1 MDYLNFKKAKAVYK
15 DGGNVTD
22 FLKKTLNESKN
33 TSSIIEV
40 AYDLQSGSYKAYAE
54 NNLNS
59 LSMYAEEISSYLKP
73 ILNDGDNLLD
83 VGSGELTT
91 LSMVL
96 KEIDNLK
103 LSVYALD
110 ISWSRLFVGQKFYN
124 DYADY
129 RKHNLCKICGDISA
143 LPFGTASIDVV
154 TSSHALEPNGNNLKK
169 LLEELFRVSK
179 KYCVLFEPSY
189 EMNSLE
195 GRKRMDKL
203 GYIKGIEEEVK
214 ILGGKVLDV
223 SLLKN
228 IDNPLNPTACYVIE
242 VPDKELSS
250 IVLKEILSAPGTDFL
265 LERGDGFY
273 SSSDTGLLFPI
284 IKDIPILKFNS
295 SILGSAYFDASL

>member
-15 DGGNVTD
+15 EGGNVTD
-22 FLKKTLNESKN
+22 FLKKALNESEN

-40 AYDLQSGSYKAYAE
+40 AYDLQSGSYKAHAE
-54 NNLNS
+54 KNLNS
-59 LSMYAEEISSYLKP
+59 LSIYAAEISSYLKP
-73 ILNDGDNLLD
+73 ILNEDNNILD
-83 VGSGELTT
+83 VGSGEITT

-96 KEIDNLK
+96 KEIENLK

-110 ISWSRLFVGQKFYN
+110 LSWSRLFIGQSFYD
-124 DYADY
+124 DYANFK
-129 RKHNLCKICGDISA
+129 KHDLYKICGDISA
-143 LPFGTASIDVV
+143 LPFKSSSIDVV
-154 TSSHALEPNGNNLKK
+154 TSNHALEPNGNDLNK
-169 LLEELFRVSK
+169 LLKELFRVSK

-189 EMNSLE
+189 EMNSQE
-195 GRKRMDKL
+195 GRERMDKL
-203 GYIKGIEEEVK
+203 GYIKGIEKEVK
-214 ILGGKVLDV
+214 ALGGKVLDV
-223 SLLKN
+223 RLLKN